1 MKRTILLLVAAALVL
16 TGCSSNGGSVEDSTS
31 DTASISVPSLDAA
44 AFQSK
49 IIKREVITLDVRTAD
64 EFKQNHLID
73 ARNIDVESADFD
85 SQIATLDKSVTYAI
99 YCQSGRRSAI
109 AYNKMKEAGFTS
121 LFNLDGGIRSW
132 QEAGLPIVGSY

>member
-16 TGCSSNGGSVEDSTS
+16 TGCSSNGGSAEDSTS
-31 DTASISVPSLDAA
+31 DSASISAPSLDAA
-44 AFQSK
+44 TFQSK
-49 IIKREVITLDVRTAD
+49 IIKSGVIALDVRTAD
-64 EFKQNHLID
+64 EYKQNHLID
-73 ARNIDVESADFD
+73 ARNIDVESSDFD
-85 SQIATLDKSVTYAI
+85 SQIAALDKSVTYAI
-99 YCQSGRRSAI
+99 YCKSGRRSAI